1 MEKEW
6 ESSCSIRDMIVAY
19 FAEHSPVAPEVDNNW
34 KIVGVDP
41 QLDNPKRAELIE
53 KINAGEI
60 ETPYAKSLNLNDY
73 EESSVPLPARPARTG
88 SLQSGGGKP
97 HA

>member
-1 MEKEW
+1 M
-6 ESSCSIRDMIVAY
+6 
-19 FAEHSPVAPEVDNNW
+19 APEVDNNW
-34 KIVGVDP
+34 KIVGVDL

-73 EESSVPLPARPARTG
+73 E
-88 SLQSGGGKP
+88 
-97 HA
+97 